1 MSLPEWLKSQ
11 LTDRGIDLTAPDPY
25 DDFTEVGLNLCVCR
39 GEGCRT
45 CDNTGVIYP

>member
-11 LTDRGIDLTAPDPY
+11 LADRGIDPSAPDPQDY
-25 DDFTEVGLNLCVCR
+25 DEIGITLCRCG